1 MLTDKEIF
9 NFKGKDKPYRV
20 SDGEGLYLEVKPDGS
35 KYWRLA
41 YRYAGK
47 QKTLALGVYPD
58 VGVKKARQKRGEAK
72 ALLATNID
80 PGLQRKVEK
89 LTAHLS
95 AANTFEAIAREWHE
109 KREDGLAEITA
120 NKTIRALDT
129 HAFPLIGGLPVEAIE
144 PAHILAV
151 VTSIDAK
158 GKGETA
164 RRVRAWIEAVFRYA
178 IVTQRLKINPAAEI
192 RSGEVLKPV
201 KEKHLESLL
210 IAQLPSFLR
219 SLEDPSKRVDYRT
232 RLALRLLT
240 LTFVRPG
247 ELNWAMWNEFDVKTK
262 EWRIPPERLEGK
274 GRGMKMKEEHI
285 VPLSDQALA
294 VIEKLRPLTGGY
306 RFLFPC
312 KGEPTKGM
320 SENTLRMAIQKGLG
334 FPVTAHGF
342 RATATSSLLEL
353 GWDAHIID
361 RQLAHRERKKVFGA
375 YSHQA
380 EYMVERRKMMQA
392 WADHLEALEHGAKII
407 PIRVTASNY

>member
-9 NFKGKDKPYRV
+9 NLKGQDKPYRI
-20 SDGEGLYLEVKPDGS
+20 SDGAGLYLEVKPDGS

-80 PGLQRKVEK
+80 PGIQRKVEK

-120 NKTIRALDT
+120 NKTIRALET

-158 GKGETA
+158 GTGETA

-201 KEKHLESLL
+201 KEKHLESLP

-219 SLEDPSKRVDYRT
+219 SLEDPSKRVDY
-232 RLALRLLT
+232 
-240 LTFVRPG
+240 
-247 ELNWAMWNEFDVKTK
+247 
-262 EWRIPPERLEGK
+262 
-274 GRGMKMKEEHI
+274 
-285 VPLSDQALA
+285 VP
-294 VIEKLRPLTGGY
+294 
-306 RFLFPC
+306 
-312 KGEPTKGM
+312 
-320 SENTLRMAIQKGLG
+320 
-334 FPVTAHGF
+334 AH
-342 RATATSSLLEL
+342 
-353 GWDAHIID
+353 
-361 RQLAHRERKKVFGA
+361 KV
-375 YSHQA
+375 
-380 EYMVERRKMMQA
+380 
-392 WADHLEALEHGAKII
+392 
-407 PIRVTASNY
+407 

>member
-9 NFKGKDKPYRV
+9 HIARQDKPYRV
-20 SDGEGLYLEVKPDGS
+20 SDGEGLYLEIKPDGS

-47 QKTLALGVYPD
+47 QKTLALGVYPE
-58 VGVKKARQKRGEAK
+58 VGAKMAREKRREAK
-72 ALLATNID
+72 ALLAANID

-95 AANTFEAIAREWHE
+95 VANTFEAIAREWHE
-109 KREDGLAEITA
+109 KRESGLAEITA
-120 NKTIRALDT
+120 NKTIKALET
-129 HAFPLIGGLPVEAIE
+129 HAFPLIGSLPVLAIE

-178 IVTQRLKINPAAEI
+178 IVTQRLKVNPASEI

-201 KEKHLESLL
+201 KEKHLDSLP

-219 SLEDPSKRVDYRT
+219 SLEDPSKHVDYRT
-232 RLALRLLT
+232 RLALRLLA

-247 ELNWAMWNEFDVKTK
+247 ELNWAMWNEFDLKAK
-262 EWRIPPERLEGK
+262 EWRIPPVRVEGK
-274 GRGMKMKEEHI
+274 GRGMKMREEHV
-285 VPLSDQALA
+285 VPLSDQAIA
-294 VIEKLRPLTGGY
+294 IIEKLRELTGGY

-312 KGEPTKGM
+312 KGDPAKGM

-342 RATATSSLLEL
+342 RATATSALLEL

-380 EYMVERRKMMQA
+380 EYMIERRNMMQS
-392 WADHLEALEHGAKII
+392 WGDHLDKLEKGADII
-407 PIRVTASNY
+407 SFHAA

>member
-1 MLTDKEIF
+1 MLTDKEISSL
-9 NFKGKDKPYRV
+9 KGREKPYRV
-20 SDGEGLYLEVKPDGS
+20 SDGEGLYLEVKTDGS

-47 QKTLALGVYPD
+47 QKTLALGVYPK
-58 VGVKKARQKRGEAK
+58 VGAKKARQEKVNAK
-72 ALLATNID
+72 ALLENNID
-80 PGLQRKVEK
+80 PGMQRKVER

-109 KREDGLAEITA
+109 KREDGLAETTA
-120 NKTIRALDT
+120 NKTITALETD
-129 HAFPLIGGLPVEAIE
+129 AFPLIGALPVNSIE

-178 IVTQRLKINPAAEI
+178 IVTQRLKTNPASEI
-192 RSGEVLKPV
+192 RSGEVLKPS
-201 KEKHLESLL
+201 KEKHLESLP
-210 IAQLPSFLR
+210 IAQLPVFLR
-219 SLEDPSKRVDYRT
+219 SLDDPAKRVDYRT
-232 RLALRLLT
+232 RLALRLLA

-247 ELNWAMWNEFDVKTK
+247 ELNWAMWNEFNLSSK
-262 EWRIPPERLEGK
+262 EWRIPPERVEGK
-274 GRGMKMKEEHI
+274 GRGMKMREVHI
-285 VPLSDQALA
+285 VPLSEQAVATL
-294 VIEKLRPLTGGY
+294 EKLRPLTGSY

-312 KGEPTKGM
+312 KGDPTKGM

-342 RATATSSLLEL
+342 RATATSALLEL

-380 EYMVERRKMMQA
+380 EYMVERRNMMQA
-392 WADHLEALEHGAKII
+392 WANHLDKLEKGAEII
-407 PIRVTASNY
+407 SFQAA

>member
-1 MLTDKEIF
+1 MLTDKEIS
-9 NFKGKDKPYRV
+9 NLKGRDKPYRV
-20 SDGEGLYLEVKPDGS
+20 ADGEGLYIEVKPDGS

-41 YRYAGK
+41 YRFGGK
-47 QKTLALGVYPD
+47 QKTLALGVYPE
-58 VGVKKARQKRGEAK
+58 VGAKKVRQKRAEAK

-109 KREDGLAEITA
+109 KREGGLAAITA
-120 NKTIRALDT
+120 NKTITALET
-129 HAFPLIGGLPVEAIE
+129 HVFPLIGGLPVASLE

-151 VTSIDAK
+151 VTSVDAK

-164 RRVRAWIEAVFRYA
+164 RRVRAWIDAVLRYA

-201 KEKHLESLL
+201 KEKHLDSLP
-210 IAQLPSFLR
+210 IADLPTFLR
-219 SLEDPSKRVDYRT
+219 SLEDPAKRVDYRT
-232 RLALRLLT
+232 RLALRLLV

-247 ELNWAMWNEFDVKTK
+247 ELNWAMWNEFDIEAK
-262 EWRIPPERLEGK
+262 EWRIPPERIEGQ

-285 VPLSDQALA
+285 VPLSDQAIA
-294 VIEKLRPLTGGY
+294 VIERLRPLTGAY

-342 RATATSSLLEL
+342 RATATSALLEL
-353 GWDAHIID
+353 GWEAHVID

-380 EYMVERRKMMQA
+380 EYMAERRKMMQA
-392 WADHLEALEHGAKII
+392 WADHLQALEQGAQII
-407 PIRVTASNY
+407 EINRTAA